1 MAGTVAW
8 GCARFSELLRFPT
21 MRRLNIFLICLL
33 IPMLALAAA
42 GSAGKYTGT
51 WVGLQ
56 SDGGISIALAQDKD
70 KGEWTADVSFT
81 LGGQE
86 VKCKTVRIKVD
97 GDKLDLAY
105 EFNIS
110 GLQATSTVA
119 GKFDGDKLEGKYSTK
134 SAEGADV
141 DQGTFKTT
149 LTK

>member
-1 MAGTVAW
+1 
-8 GCARFSELLRFPT
+8 
-21 MRRLNIFLICLL
+21 MRPLHIFLVWILV
-33 IPMLALAAA
+33 PVLALAVT
-42 GSAGKYTGT
+42 SPAGKYAGT
-51 WVGLQ
+51 WVGQQ
-56 SDGGISIALAQDKD
+56 SDGGINIVLAQAAGD
-70 KGEWTADVSFT
+70 WTADVSFT

-97 GDKLDLAY
+97 GTNLDLAY
-105 EFNIS
+105 EFNVG
-110 GLQATSTVA
+110 GLQATSTVT

>member
-1 MAGTVAW
+1 
-8 GCARFSELLRFPT
+8 
-21 MRRLNIFLICLL
+21 MRRLNTSLAILL
-33 IPMLALAAA
+33 VPVLAFAMASPA
-42 GSAGKYTGT
+42 GTYNGT
-51 WVGLQ
+51 WVGMQ
-56 SDGGISIALAQDKD
+56 SDGGIKIVLAQAQ
-70 KGEWTADVSFT
+70 GEWTADVSFT
-81 LGGQE
+81 FGGQE

-105 EFNIS
+105 EFNIG

-149 LTK
+149 LSK

>member
-1 MAGTVAW
+1 
-8 GCARFSELLRFPT
+8 
-21 MRRLNIFLICLL
+21 MRKLNILL
-33 IPMLALAAA
+33 ACFVIPLVAIAM
-42 GSAGKYTGT
+42 GSPAGKYTGT

-56 SDGGISIALAQDKD
+56 SDGAINIALAQSAQ
-70 KGEWTADVSFT
+70 GEWTADVSFT
-81 LGGQE
+81 FGGQE

-105 EFNIS
+105 EFNIG

-119 GKFDGDKLEGKYSTK
+119 GKFEGEKLDGKYSTK

-149 LTK
+149 LSK

>member
-1 MAGTVAW
+1 
-8 GCARFSELLRFPT
+8 
-21 MRRLNIFLICLL
+21 MRRLNILLAFLL
-33 IPMLALAAA
+33 ISLLALAAPA
-42 GSAGKYTGT
+42 AGKYTGT
-51 WVGLQ
+51 WVGQQ
-56 SDGGISIALAQDKD
+56 SDGGINIALAKAAQGD
-70 KGEWTADVSFT
+70 WTAEVSFT

-105 EFNIS
+105 EFNLG

-119 GKFDGDKLEGKYSTK
+119 GQFDGEKLEGKYSTK